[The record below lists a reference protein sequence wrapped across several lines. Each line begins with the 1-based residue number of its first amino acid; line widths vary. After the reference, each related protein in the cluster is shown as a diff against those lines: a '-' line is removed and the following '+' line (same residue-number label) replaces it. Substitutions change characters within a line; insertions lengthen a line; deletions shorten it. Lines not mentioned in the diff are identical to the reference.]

1 MAKVIDV
8 TTESFSENVINS
20 DVPVLVDF
28 WAPWCGPCR
37 QIAPILEQVAN
48 ELDGKLVVAKVN
60 VDNEPALAAKF
71 GIISIPTMHLFTLGE
86 SVKTIVGGRSKEK
99 LILEI
104 SPLLGA

>member
-8 TTESFSENVINS
+8 TTESFAEKVINS
-20 DVPVLVDF
+20 NVPVLVDF

-37 QIAPILEQVAN
+37 QIAPILEQVAD

-99 LILEI
+99 LISEI